1 MSYFVL
7 SFQGTP
13 LYMAPELIE
22 EKPYDLAADL
32 GLTQLNAVGEIMLHF
47 SEITQTFSV
56 CWKPDTDGMLL
67 QERLSQKRANEEIKQ
82 FLFLTKVQKRVTSVK
97 FPVHGFLF
105 NRPAQRQVPHLQV
118 RCTLMS
124 INVKC
129 TFSLMEK

>member
-47 SEITQTFSV
+47 SEI
-56 CWKPDTDGMLL
+56 
-67 QERLSQKRANEEIKQ
+67 A
-82 FLFLTKVQKRVTSVK
+82 
-97 FPVHGFLF
+97 
-105 NRPAQRQVPHLQV
+105 
-118 RCTLMS
+118 
-124 INVKC
+124 
-129 TFSLMEK
+129 